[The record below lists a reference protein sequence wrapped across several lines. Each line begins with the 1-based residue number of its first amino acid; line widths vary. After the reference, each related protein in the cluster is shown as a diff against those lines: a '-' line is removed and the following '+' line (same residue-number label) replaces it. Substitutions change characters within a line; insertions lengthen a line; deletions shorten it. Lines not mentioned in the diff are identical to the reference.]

1 MEYENL
7 TLPITP
13 TPLNILTSP
22 VNQNPI
28 SAFIRRYTK
37 LLNVLKRTAKIL
49 IALVV
54 LLVIARLL
62 LPYFV
67 LRYVNKTLADMGAYT
82 GHVEDIDIS
91 LIRGAYQIDDLRIR
105 KVNGKIKKPFLFMP
119 KTDLSVEWK
128 SLFKGKLVSEVEA
141 YEPEIN
147 FAFSEDEASNQ
158 TGAEVDWTAYLK
170 KLLPINI
177 NRFAVIN
184 GKVNLT
190 SLVTQPRADL
200 SLQNFQAEIHNIRN
214 VVDLGKKLPSPVVA
228 TGDVPGYGGKMNF
241 SANMNLLKVTPD
253 FDYNLR
259 FTDVQMVKLN
269 PLARAYANIDFERG
283 TMSVYSEMAMLN
295 GKFNGYLKPLT
306 KGMKIFRLNEHEGR
320 SIGKFFTELLAQAAT
335 AILKNQKKDQVATRI
350 PLFGTVDNAQTA
362 IWPTI
367 FGILRNAY
375 IEAFKGKFDN
385 NITLKD
391 ALKDFKTD
399 FKEKQ
404 AKRKVERKEKRA
416 ERKTERQKKRAKR
429 KEKRAKRRAERQKK

>member
-1 MEYENL
+1 M
-7 TLPITP
+7 
-13 TPLNILTSP
+13 
-22 VNQNPI
+22 
-28 SAFIRRYTK
+28 FIRTLHQRDT
-37 LLNVLKRTAKIL
+37 VLKRTTKIL

-54 LLVIARLL
+54 LLIIARLL

-67 LRYVNKTLADMGAYT
+67 LRYVNKTLADMDGYT
-82 GHVEDIDIS
+82 GHVEDIDIH

-105 KVNGKIKKPFLFMP
+105 KVAGKIKEPFIFIP
-119 KTDLSVEWK
+119 KTDLSVEWE
-128 SLFKGKLVSEVEA
+128 SLFKGKLVSEVEC

-147 FAFSEDEASNQ
+147 FAFSENEASNQ

-200 SLQNFQAEIHNIRN
+200 SLQKFQAEIRNIRN
-214 VVDLGKKLPSPVVA
+214 VIDVGKKLPSPVVA

-241 SANMNLLKVTPD
+241 TANMNLLKVTPD

-259 FTDVQMVKLN
+259 FTDVQLVKLN
-269 PLARAYANIDFERG
+269 PLARAYANLDFERG
-283 TMSVYSEMAMLN
+283 TMSIFSEMAMLN

-306 KGMKIFRLNEHEGR
+306 KEMKIFKLNEHEGR
-320 SIGKFFTELLAQAAT
+320 SVGKFFTELLAQGAT
-335 AILKNQKKDQVATRI
+335 AILKNQKRDQVATRI
-350 PLFGTVDNAQTA
+350 PLYGTVDNVQTA

-367 FGILRNAY
+367 FGVLRNAY

-391 ALKDFKTD
+391 ALKDVKDD
-399 FKEKQ
+399 FK
-404 AKRKVERKEKRA
+404 AKRAEHKAERKQNRAERKAERKQKRA
-416 ERKTERQKKRAKR
+416 ERKAQRKAKR
-429 KEKRAKRRAERQKK
+429 EKEK